1 MKSEGSYK
9 YDTLLQDTP
18 IRAGGDMLNMPE
30 MSDLGGEFLD
40 PSLNFNSGD
49 YSQLETAEEPKQY
62 SSGLTPHHSMM
73 TPRHMGM
80 TPASPHQSRYPG
92 SMTPQH
98 MGMTPKGETP
108 TGHYITRHLG
118 GKEVHEP
125 MAVADDEFLLEP
137 IMDTSDYTRT
147 RKKRKLVIDQEKQL
161 SSDFIRRELDSTNDI
176 VQAPSFAPPS
186 RKSMHW
192 KATAGVDKLFSTP
205 GRPGLG
211 MQLNKLLTHNLTL
224 NFPNE
229 EDEEDDIVSVHDDD
243 QEEVTEVK
251 QSKSPVKESSPTK
264 AKAPASPTRSRHAS
278 SSDDDAG
285 GDDLF
290 DFNFGNDDS
299 SSDDE
304 QPTKKQKT
312 SDDLSDVE
320 EKEGETFE
328 DFDNRR
334 WNKRTHAVLNM
345 LRRDLDAKGQV
356 NFFSFA
362 EDNNRKQ
369 AASKFYS
376 ILLLKK
382 GETINVTQSEPFSDI
397 IVHAGPKYHEI

>member
-1 MKSEGSYK
+1 
-9 YDTLLQDTP
+9 
-18 IRAGGDMLNMPE
+18 

-40 PSLNFNSGD
+40 PSLTFNTGD
-49 YSQLETAEEPKQY
+49 YSQLDSGEPDPKQF

-73 TPRHMGM
+73 TPRDSGM
-80 TPASPHQSRYPG
+80 TPASPHVSRYPG
-92 SMTPQH
+92 SMTPH
-98 MGMTPKGETP
+98 AGPAGMTPKGETP

-137 IMDTSDYTRT
+137 IMDTSDYTRA

-176 VQAPSFAPPS
+176 VQAPSFAPPT
-186 RKSMHW
+186 RKSTHW

-211 MQLNKLLTHNLTL
+211 IQLNKLLTHNLTIH
-224 NFPNE
+224 FPNE
-229 EDEEDDIVSVHDDD
+229 EEEEDDIVSVHDDD
-243 QEEVTEVK
+243 NDDVAEVK
-251 QSKSPVKESSPTK
+251 QQEESPEKVEPEEEPSSP
-264 AKAPASPTRSRHAS
+264 AKKIEETPAAAPASPTRSRKS
-278 SSDDDAG
+278 SSDDDDAG
-285 GDDLF
+285 GDDMF
-290 DFNFGNDDS
+290 DFNFGGNDDS
-299 SSDDE
+299 SSDEEE
-304 QPTKKQKT
+304 QPNKKQKT
-312 SDDLSDVE
+312 TEELSDVE

-334 WNKRTHAVLNM
+334 WNKRTQSVLNL

-362 EDNNRKQ
+362 EGNYRKQ

-382 GETINVTQSEPFSDI
+382 SETINVTQSEPFADI
-397 IVHAGPKYHEI
+397 IVHAGPKYHEG

>member
-1 MKSEGSYK
+1 
-9 YDTLLQDTP
+9 
-18 IRAGGDMLNMPE
+18 MLNMPE

-49 YSQLETAEEPKQY
+49 YSQLESGEPDPKQF

-73 TPRHMGM
+73 TPRETGL
-80 TPASPHQSRYPG
+80 TPASPHTSRYPG
-92 SMTPQH
+92 SMTPQTAPL
-98 MGMTPKGETP
+98 GMTPKGETP

-137 IMDTSDYTRT
+137 IMDTSDYTRA

-176 VQAPSFAPPS
+176 VQAPSFAPPT
-186 RKSMHW
+186 RKSTHW

-211 MQLNKLLTHNLTL
+211 IQLNKLLTHNLTL
-224 NFPNE
+224 NFPTE
-229 EDEEDDIVSVHDDD
+229 EDEEDDVVSVHDDD
-243 QEEVTEVK
+243 QEEVTDVK
-251 QSKSPVKESSPTK
+251 EQSASPQKVEEPSPVKEK
-264 AKAPASPTRSRHAS
+264 AVEPIAASPSKSRKS
-278 SSDDDAG
+278 SSDDDDAG
-285 GDDLF
+285 GDDMF
-290 DFNFGNDDS
+290 DFNFGGNEDS
-299 SSDDE
+299 SSEDE
-304 QPTKKQKT
+304 DHSNKKQKT
-312 SDDLSDVE
+312 VDEISDVE

-334 WNKRTHAVLNM
+334 WNKRTQSVLNL

-356 NFFSFA
+356 NFFSFS
-362 EDNNRKQ
+362 EGSYKKQ

-382 GETINVTQSEPFSDI
+382 AETINVTQSEPFADI
-397 IVHAGPKYHEI
+397 IVHAGPKYHEV

>member
-1 MKSEGSYK
+1 M
-9 YDTLLQDTP
+9 
-18 IRAGGDMLNMPE
+18 RGDMLNMPE
-30 MSDLGGEFLD
+30 INDLGGEFLEQ
-40 PSLNFNSGD
+40 SLNFNSGD
-49 YSQLETAEEPKQY
+49 YSQLETGEDGKQF

-73 TPRHMGM
+73 TPRHMM

-98 MGMTPKGETP
+98 NLGMTPKSDTP

-137 IMDTSDYTRT
+137 IMEGDYTRT
-147 RKKRKLVIDQEKQL
+147 RKKRKLVVDQEKQL

-176 VQAPSFAPPS
+176 VQAPSFAPPT

-211 MQLNKLLTHNLTL
+211 VQLNKLLTHNLTL

-229 EDEEDDIVSVHDDD
+229 EDEDDDIVSVHEDNLD
-243 QEEVTEVK
+243 QGPEEAGVKPK
-251 QSKSPVKESSPTK
+251 QSPIKQSPS
-264 AKAPASPTRSRHAS
+264 KAPSPGRSNHP

-285 GDDLF
+285 GDDFNF
-290 DFNFGNDDS
+290 DFNFGNEDS
-299 SSDDE
+299 SSDDD

-312 SDDLSDVE
+312 GDDLSDVE

-334 WNKRTHAVLNM
+334 WNKRTHAILGL
-345 LRRDLDAKGQV
+345 LRTDLDAKGQV
-356 NFFSFA
+356 NFFGFA
-362 EDNNRKQ
+362 EGNNRKQ

-382 GETINVTQSEPFSDI
+382 AETINVTQSESYADI
-397 IVHAGPKYHEI
+397 VVHAGPKYHES